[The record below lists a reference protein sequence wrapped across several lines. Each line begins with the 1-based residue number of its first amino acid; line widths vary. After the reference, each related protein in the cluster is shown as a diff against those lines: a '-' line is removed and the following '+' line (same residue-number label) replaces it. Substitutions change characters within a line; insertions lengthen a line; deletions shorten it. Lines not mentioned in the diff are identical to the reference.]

1 MSIYDQYWGYIPL
14 SEENLN
20 EIWDSGTI
28 VLDTNILLNLYRL
41 SSSSTDDFIKILE
54 KNSERVV
61 VPKIVLDEFFN
72 NRTTLIAERI
82 QGNLNLKKSLDNVIS
97 CLDNDI
103 FAKYKRSGIE
113 KADYDKLK
121 TDVSNIIERFFSN
134 HIERNLI
141 TEDYFN
147 KKDDILN
154 KVIDLVGDNLIKDYR
169 EAMSEE
175 DIKKEQKI
183 GENRFKNLVPP
194 GFGDNKLKEGD
205 AKYNDFYIWKSIIKY
220 AKEKATNIIYITDD
234 SSKKDWFHTFS
245 GKTTGPLK
253 ELLNEFYLETEGK
266 MIYIYTSSQ
275 FIELY
280 NRKNPDEGL
289 NTDLLKEIKTVEDPS
304 FYNFIV
310 KRTQIAQSYNISLEL
325 FNNIRNS
332 YEEARHMANY
342 FKHTVVSEQMSGHEM
357 ELLDN
362 ILNQLKGLMHQIR
375 ISEELLSEEIIKL
388 KTDGEVLSLDIADD
402 QNLLMRMIDLKN
414 DFKLLE
420 NEIQQMYVNLD
431 YIWH

>member
-1 MSIYDQYWGYIPL
+1 MTIYDKYWGYIPL
-14 SEENLN
+14 SEGNLD
-20 EIWDSGTI
+20 EIWNTGTI

-41 SSSSTDDFIKILE
+41 SSSATDEFIKILE
-54 KNSERVV
+54 SNSERVV

-72 NRTTLIAERI
+72 NRTTLITERI
-82 QGNLNLKKSLDNVIS
+82 QGNQSLKKSLDGLMS
-97 CLDNDI
+97 YLENDI
-103 FAKYKRSGIE
+103 FAKHKRSGIE

-121 TDVSNIIERFFSN
+121 LDISNVIEVFFSS
-134 HIERNLI
+134 HTERNLI
-141 TEDYFN
+141 TEEYFN
-147 KKDDILN
+147 KNDDILN
-154 KVIDLVGDNLIKDYR
+154 KIIDLVGENLIADYR
-169 EAMSEE
+169 DKMTEE
-175 DIKKEQKI
+175 DLRKEQKI
-183 GENRFKNLVPP
+183 GEDRFKNLIPP
-194 GFGDNKLKEGD
+194 GFGDNKLKQGD
-205 AKYNDFYIWKSIIKY
+205 TKYNDFYIWKSIIKY

-289 NTDLLKEIKTVEDPS
+289 STDLLKEIKTVEDPS

-310 KRTQIAQSYNISLEL
+310 KRTQIAQSYNTSLEL
-325 FNNIRNS
+325 FNNIRNA
-332 YEEARHMANY
+332 YEETRHMANY

-357 ELLDN
+357 ELLED
-362 ILNQLKGLMHQIR
+362 ILNKLKGLIHQIR
-375 ISEELLSEEIIKL
+375 ISEELLSENIIKL
-388 KTDGEVLSLDIADD
+388 KIDGEVVSLDIEDD
-402 QNLLMRMIDLKN
+402 QTLLMRIIDLKN

-420 NEIQQMYVNLD
+420 NEIQQMYVKLD